1 MAEVFFLAWRY
12 LRHHWVKTLVL
23 IASIGMIGF
32 LPLALVQMVRQG
44 GDMLRARAESTPLLL
59 GATGSAVDLTLSA
72 LYFQVPSLRPL
83 PFREVDSLN
92 RMGLGTAIPLHL
104 RYQVGDHRIVGTT
117 VEYFRFRDLKL
128 ARGRRMSLLGEC
140 VLGSRAARR
149 LGSEPGDAVIS
160 TPSGAFDVAGSY
172 PLKMPVRGILEPTG
186 TPDDDAV
193 FVDIKTAWV
202 IAGLAHGHDDVVR
215 AGDEKV
221 LRREGENVVANA
233 ALLSYTEITEEN
245 RASFHFHGDEGNY
258 PVDAILVAPNDF
270 RSGVML
276 RGAYAERDT
285 VVQMLVPAR
294 VMDDLMETVFS
305 VRDLVVLGS
314 LAVGLATL
322 AIAALVFVLSI
333 RLRAREIETMRKI
346 GGSEGRIRAVLATE
360 IVLVLLCAALLALG
374 LAALVRPFG
383 SALLTWIN

>member
-1 MAEVFFLAWRY
+1 M
-12 LRHHWVKTLVL
+12 
-23 IASIGMIGF
+23 
-32 LPLALVQMVRQG
+32 
-44 GDMLRARAESTPLLL
+44 
-59 GATGSAVDLTLSA
+59 
-72 LYFQVPSLRPL
+72 
-83 PFREVDSLN
+83 
-92 RMGLGTAIPLHL
+92 
-104 RYQVGDHRIVGTT
+104 
-117 VEYFRFRDLKL
+117 
-128 ARGRRMSLLGEC
+128 
-140 VLGSRAARR
+140 
-149 LGSEPGDAVIS
+149 
-160 TPSGAFDVAGSY
+160 
-172 PLKMPVRGILEPTG
+172 
-186 TPDDDAV
+186 
-193 FVDIKTAWV
+193 

-215 AGDEKV
+215 AGDEKG
-221 LRREGENVVANA
+221 LRREAGNVVANA

-258 PVDAILVAPNDF
+258 PVDAILVAPADF

-276 RGAYAERDT
+276 RGAFAERDT
-285 VVQMLVPAR
+285 VTQMLVPAR
-294 VMDDLMETVFS
+294 IMDDLMETVFS

-322 AIAALVFVLSI
+322 AIAALVFALSI